1 MMADFPTSSTFGA
14 NDVIFT
20 PINKD
25 RIETM
30 KCKQILINK
39 SEIHIEKITF
49 ASWSKN
55 ESISKDGLQF
65 LKLEN

>member
-1 MMADFPTSSTFGA
+1 M
-14 NDVIFT
+14 IFT

-30 KCKQILINK
+30 KCTQILINK